1 MADVQQA
8 QSSLLTSKWGPLP
21 VWGWS
26 LIGLGVAWAYA
37 KWKASKTKDQTST
50 DTATSADTGLGTD
63 QTQAV
68 APQFV
73 IENNL
78 PQQTDTDSAPV
89 TAPST
94 PPVTSTPPG
103 TGSQPP
109 VVTPPSRGV
118 PIPNPGQTTGTS
130 GVSAHPITAGS
141 TSKTTTKKK
150 APISYKVVHGDTLS
164 SIAARYHTTAAKLWA
179 FNTTAGNRP
188 AATIATLKKRGP
200 NLLYAGETIL
210 IPQ

>member
-1 MADVQQA
+1 MADVQTA
-8 QSSLLTSKWGPLP
+8 QGNLLTSKWGPLP

-37 KWKASKTKDQTST
+37 KWKASKTKDQSST
-50 DTATSADTGLGTD
+50 DTATAADTGLGTD

-78 PQQTDTDSAPV
+78 PSESSPV
-89 TAPST
+89 TAPTT

-109 VVTPPSRGV
+109 VVVPPNHGT
-118 PIPNPGQTTGTS
+118 PIPAPTPTGKPA
-130 GVSAHPITAGS
+130 GVTATPIKAK
-141 TSKTTTKKK
+141 KTPVT
-150 APISYKVVHGDTLS
+150 YKVVHGDTLS

-179 FNTTAGNRP
+179 YNTTAGNRP